1 MQIEP
6 YTWSFIGQNLAP
18 TPPLSPSSAQDNV
31 RGGVLL
37 LRSLLGQTGG
47 DAGLAAAGYYQGL
60 ASVRAH
66 GLLPST
72 RRYVANVLALQN
84 RFGGP

>member
-1 MQIEP
+1 
-6 YTWSFIGQNLAP
+6 
-18 TPPLSPSSAQDNV
+18 
-31 RGGVLL
+31 
-37 LRSLLGQTGG
+37 
-47 DAGLAAAGYYQGL
+47 L